1 MAAAVF
7 QETALPHRP
16 TSGGSVMSL
25 KDRLS
30 SEVLR
35 KLRLASESVVREDRE
50 TVCKEVFGD
59 VTGTLDS
66 RAREAL
72 EVDEPCCFYE
82 ILSDY
87 YARTC
92 VAADSLLIVCR
103 GIWGQP
109 FVAAI
114 YTLLLHRWLLGRKS
128 AGGMEQRQKHLN
140 VLVAGARQLFWI
152 DVHANTARFRP
163 LYEFVAMDVVLHE
176 DMSRLNTLPGPAR
189 AALVT
194 LVACFMPYYTPA
206 KDMLDCVST
215 FPSPESE
222 YEEGKDAQ
230 DADFLF
236 SHITDTLRAIKTEPG
251 LVRYLSA
258 LTGLKECRQLREL
271 ETVTR
276 LRLQAE
282 LYSLTSPGGPR
293 YASRDIR
300 HASLQALDTLFP
312 AGATSR
318 RLVGWAFRLLHPTEW
333 PGSVLAGLHRWALA
347 VHAKSSQAIDFIR
360 KSFLLVFV
368 WIMVKLAFQRR
379 RV

>member
-1 MAAAVF
+1 MAAAVI
-7 QETALPHRP
+7 QDSSVQYRP
-16 TSGGSVMSL
+16 TRGPTVMSL
-25 KDRLS
+25 EERLS
-30 SEVLR
+30 REVLR

-50 TVCKEVFGD
+50 TVCEEVFGD
-59 VTGTLDS
+59 VTGTVDAC
-66 RAREAL
+66 AREAL
-72 EVDEPCCFYE
+72 EVSKPCCFYE

-87 YARTC
+87 YARTWS
-92 VAADSLLIVCR
+92 AADSLLTVCR

-128 AGGMEQRQKHLN
+128 AGGTEQRQKHLN

-152 DVHANTARFRP
+152 DVHADTARFRP
-163 LYEFVAMDVVLHE
+163 LYDFISTDVVLHQ
-176 DMSRLNTLPGPAR
+176 DASRLDSLPGPAR

-194 LVACFMPYYTPA
+194 LVACFMPYYTNA
-206 KDMLDCVST
+206 KDILDCISN
-215 FPSPESE
+215 FPSPEID
-222 YEEGKDAQ
+222 YEEGKEHR

-236 SHITDTLRAIKTEPG
+236 GHITDTLRAIKAEPG

-258 LTGLKECRQLREL
+258 LTGLKACVQLREIK
-271 ETVTR
+271 TVTR

-293 YASRDIR
+293 YASREIR

-318 RLVGWAFRLLHPTEW
+318 RIVGWAFRLLHPTEW
-333 PGSVLAGLHRWALA
+333 PGSVLAGIHRWTVTAQTKSTQVVTFLRELFVFLFIWVLA
-347 VHAKSSQAIDFIR
+347 R
-360 KSFLLVFV
+360 LGL
-368 WIMVKLAFQRR
+368 RNR
-379 RV
+379 